1 MNEEKER
8 YTLVEED
15 FAYAIVD
22 NEEHKTYQQ
31 DCFDFGNIC
40 DLLNQQ
46 DKRIK
51 ELEALTR
58 ELNFDFAQTKERLQA
73 LQDYYTNSIEML
85 EEERKNILSK
95 LNSDES
101 FSLQTYRSLQ
111 RRLSEKTLKIEV
123 FAQFINDLYMLEV
136 EI

>member
-1 MNEEKER
+1 MGKER
-8 YTLVEED
+8 YECKYNEKLMKHYT
-15 FAYAIVD
+15 FD
-22 NEEHKTYQQ
+22 NENKEELGYK
-31 DCFDFGNIC
+31 GVVRV
-40 DLLNQQ
+40 LNQQ
-46 DKRIK
+46 NKQIK

-58 ELNFDFAQTKERLQA
+58 ELNLDFEQTKERLQA

-85 EEERKNILSK
+85 EEERKSILSK
-95 LNSDES
+95 LNSNES
-101 FSLQTYRSLQ
+101 LSLQTCRSLQ

>member
-8 YTLVEED
+8 YTAFVCGCC
-15 FAYAIVD
+15 VD
-22 NEEHKTYQQ
+22 NQ
-31 DCFDFGNIC
+31 DNLNIVNC
-40 DLLNQQ
+40 LERLNQQ
-46 DKRIK
+46 NKQIK

-58 ELNFDFAQTKERLQA
+58 ELNFDFAQTKQRLQA